1 MEKESLY
8 LINQQIWQII
18 QAMEDAESD
27 EAKQTLEQV
36 LEDLRMRADTIH
48 PILCDTIT
56 EIDAQCDKYS
66 AEIERCQKRKK
77 SLSDKKDNIKSILQ
91 NWVISKGG
99 KVQLDTKTLSIR
111 KNPPSL
117 KIDNEQLII
126 DKLPV
131 TEIKYSIVKAELK
144 KFLLEN
150 GTVLIDGEVVAH
162 TEQSDSLVIK

>member
-27 EAKQTLEQV
+27 ETKQTLEQV
-36 LEDLRMRADTIH
+36 LEDLKLRADTIH
-48 PILCDTIT
+48 PILCDTIA

-91 NWVISKGG
+91 NWVASKGG
-99 KVQLDTKTLSIR
+99 KVELDTKTLSIR
-111 KNPPSL
+111 KNPESIQ
-117 KIDNEQLII
+117 IDDENSII

-131 TEIKYSIVKAELK
+131 TKIQYNIIKSELK
-144 KFLLEN
+144 KYLIN
-150 GTVLIDGEVVAH
+150 GQVIVDGKIVAH
-162 TEQSDSLVIK
+162 AVSTESLIIK